1 MKLTATQLRQ
11 AGFDENTVLQFIETQ
26 RPILKKAGFSD
37 VEINDEF
44 GIKPI
49 KTNSILNV
57 DMQDGSYADESML
70 GQKTKLEHKADN
82 STTKDPQ
89 QDKVYSNRNK
99 TKQTFDM
106 LKEADQQNII
116 NRVDQAYKL
125 FKDDG
130 DGRVGYINQWMDEF
144 YPNVPYN
151 EKQFYTNR
159 DLTVAESIVN
169 DTQLDTSR
177 VDDEIA
183 RDVLLGKV
191 GYDNEANSCL
201 LYTSPSP
208 RDLSTS
214 RMPSSA

>member
-1 MKLTATQLRQ
+1 MTCNICCEKYNKTLNAKVTCIC
-11 AGFDENTVLQFIETQ
+11 GFV
-26 RPILKKAGFSD
+26 AC
-37 VEINDEF
+37 
-44 GIKPI
+44 
-49 KTNSILNV
+49 KTCVRTYL
-57 DMQDGSYADESML
+57 L
-70 GQKTKLEHKADN
+70 

-191 GYDNEANSCL
+191 GYDNEANRYLFNESL
-201 LYTSPSP
+201 LEADKDFLLKKSKE
-208 RDLSTS
+208 DLKPFFISIKEGGGLIILLS
-214 RMPSSA
+214 KIYF

>member
-37 VEINDEF
+37 VQINDEF

-116 NRVDQAYKL
+116 NRVDQAYK
-125 FKDDG
+125 
-130 DGRVGYINQWMDEF
+130 
-144 YPNVPYN
+144 
-151 EKQFYTNR
+151 
-159 DLTVAESIVN
+159 
-169 DTQLDTSR
+169 
-177 VDDEIA
+177 
-183 RDVLLGKV
+183 
-191 GYDNEANSCL
+191 
-201 LYTSPSP
+201 
-208 RDLSTS
+208 
-214 RMPSSA
+214 

>member
-49 KTNSILNV
+49 KSNSILNTE
-57 DMQDGSYADESML
+57 MQDGSYADESML

-159 DLTVAESIVN
+159 DLTVAENIVN

-183 RDVLLGKV
+183 
-191 GYDNEANSCL
+191 
-201 LYTSPSP
+201 
-208 RDLSTS
+208 
-214 RMPSSA
+214 